1 MNSKIKNLI
10 NRAATVS
17 KHYNKIS
24 ELTGDNYNI
33 FKLLK
38 VTTSEVRLHS
48 PFIANLLDIKGNHGQ
63 GDTFLKIF
71 QTVFAITDFEPSKAW
86 TRIEEYKG
94 KKTEVDGGFV
104 DIIITSNDRNIII
117 ENKIYAPDQDNQLLR
132 YSKIPNLTLFYLT
145 LYGTEASD
153 RSLGKDRD
161 VKYTPISYAVDI
173 VNWLELCKKETV
185 NQPILRETLTQYINL
200 IKLLTNQST
209 NQQMSKEI
217 IDIVTESKDNIEA
230 FFELS
235 KVNEGVYQKVLKT
248 LDNEIKEI
256 AQELDLKSWSDINR
270 SKKYSNFGFYKQEWE
285 ALRIQFIFDG
295 TQTKN
300 LCYGFL
306 IDKKITTQNYE
317 FTVELKQKFVEKYGN
332 KVSDNNNW
340 ISFIYW
346 DEYRDWD
353 NKVYLQIYSGD
364 FKKALKA
371 KILDLLDMTKE
382 IKVVNFLDLIEG
394 KEEIST

>member
-117 ENKIYAPDQDNQLLR
+117 ENKIYAPDQD
-132 YSKIPNLTLFYLT
+132 K
-145 LYGTEASD
+145 
-153 RSLGKDRD
+153 
-161 VKYTPISYAVDI
+161 
-173 VNWLELCKKETV
+173 
-185 NQPILRETLTQYINL
+185 
-200 IKLLTNQST
+200 
-209 NQQMSKEI
+209 
-217 IDIVTESKDNIEA
+217 
-230 FFELS
+230 
-235 KVNEGVYQKVLKT
+235 
-248 LDNEIKEI
+248 
-256 AQELDLKSWSDINR
+256 
-270 SKKYSNFGFYKQEWE
+270 
-285 ALRIQFIFDG
+285 
-295 TQTKN
+295 
-300 LCYGFL
+300 
-306 IDKKITTQNYE
+306 
-317 FTVELKQKFVEKYGN
+317 
-332 KVSDNNNW
+332 
-340 ISFIYW
+340 
-346 DEYRDWD
+346 
-353 NKVYLQIYSGD
+353 
-364 FKKALKA
+364 
-371 KILDLLDMTKE
+371 
-382 IKVVNFLDLIEG
+382 
-394 KEEIST
+394 

>member
-1 MNSKIKNLI
+1 
-10 NRAATVS
+10 
-17 KHYNKIS
+17 
-24 ELTGDNYNI
+24 
-33 FKLLK
+33 
-38 VTTSEVRLHS
+38 
-48 PFIANLLDIKGNHGQ
+48 
-63 GDTFLKIF
+63 
-71 QTVFAITDFEPSKAW
+71 
-86 TRIEEYKG
+86 
-94 KKTEVDGGFV
+94 
-104 DIIITSNDRNIII
+104 
-117 ENKIYAPDQDNQLLR
+117 
-132 YSKIPNLTLFYLT
+132 
-145 LYGTEASD
+145 
-153 RSLGKDRD
+153 
-161 VKYTPISYAVDI
+161 
-173 VNWLELCKKETV
+173 
-185 NQPILRETLTQYINL
+185 
-200 IKLLTNQST
+200 
-209 NQQMSKEI
+209 MSKEI

>member
-10 NRAATVS
+10 NRATTVS

-33 FKLLK
+33 FKILK
-38 VTTSEVRLHS
+38 VDTSEVRLHS
-48 PFIANLLDIKGNHGQ
+48 AFIANLLDIKGNHGQ

-71 QTVFAITDFEPSKAW
+71 TTVLAITNFEPSKAW
-86 TRIEEYKG
+86 TRIEEYAG
-94 KKTEVDGGFV
+94 KKTEEDGGRI

-145 LYGTEASD
+145 LYGTEASV
-153 RSLGKDRD
+153 RSLGKDGD
-161 VKYTPISYAVDI
+161 VKYTPISYTVDI
-173 VNWLELCKKETV
+173 INWLELCKKETV

-256 AQELDLKSWSDINR
+256 AQELNLESWSDINR

-300 LCYGFL
+300 LYYGFL
-306 IDKKITTQNYE
+306 IDKEFRTKNYE
-317 FTVELKQKFVEKYGN
+317 FTVELKQKFIEKFGN
-332 KVSDNNNW
+332 KVTDNNNW

-364 FKKALKA
+364 FKQALKA
-371 KILDLLDMTKE
+371 KIVDLLNITKDICME
-382 IKVVNFLDLIEG
+382 TKLNDI
-394 KEEIST
+394 